1 MKRLFSIALVLVL
14 ILSAAQFVVAC
25 SSFAV
30 YGKNGPVIGMNVDW
44 PAYGEAQESPDGR
57 FFEQRDNRVA
67 INFHGDTKVFRYDHH
82 FFFNDWGVFGCAQEA
97 WPPQRMERS
106 YESLIH
112 WHPTLYA
119 LGAEFEK
126 ATDIVE
132 VLEGARLRDLRDADF
147 HCLFADSQGNAIIVE
162 PGVDQNHLL
171 PMEGNYIVM
180 TNFFHH
186 LLDGDYTD
194 PFFETNPHVTF
205 MDFFDPDRRYRMAET
220 MIQSSLDDFD
230 YIKALE
236 VLEAVTQPITK
247 FSIVIAPEQKQLYI
261 ALFRDF
267 SRIWQVDLE
276 AETIATYLGFADY
289 RIEKLDV
296 KGWTVDEL
304 MEWR

>member
-14 ILSAAQFVVAC
+14 ILSATQLAIAC

-30 YGKNGPVIGMNVDW
+30 YGKNGPIIGMNWDV
-44 PAYGEAQESPDGR
+44 PAYGEVEQSRVG
-57 FFEQRDNRVA
+57 FFEQRLNRIA
-67 INFHGDTKVFRYDHH
+67 INLHGDTKVFRYDHN
-82 FFFNDWGVFGCAQEA
+82 FFFSDQGVFGCIQTAY
-97 WPPQRMERS
+97 PPQRMNRNGERLMNWTS
-106 YESLIH
+106 
-112 WHPTLYA
+112 LYA
-119 LGAEFEK
+119 LGTEFEK

-132 VLEGARLRDLRDADF
+132 VLEGARLRELRDADF

-194 PFFETNPHVTF
+194 PNLDAYPHLTL
-205 MDFFDPDRRYRMAET
+205 MDYLDPDRRYRMAET

-230 YIKALE
+230 YMKALE
-236 VLEAVTQPITK
+236 VLEAVSQPITK

-267 SRIWQVDLE
+267 SQIWQVDLE
-276 AETIATYLGFADY
+276 AETIATYLGFTDY